1 MSKKVVVVDYGVG
14 NLLSVGRAIEYCGAT
29 VVLAEDAGAIAGAS
43 RLVLPG
49 VGAFGDCV
57 GALRA
62 RGLDQPV
69 LEHIAKERP
78 LLGICVGM
86 QMLFDASEEFG
97 HQLGLGIIPGVVQAI
112 PHIDAAGQRLKIPHI
127 GWSALELPDAGSP
140 DGWVGSIL
148 ANTMAGTATYFVHSF
163 SARPADSRH
172 RLADT
177 VYGGFRIAAAVRK
190 GSVIGVQFHPE
201 KSGPAGLAMI
211 RSFLIQS

>member
-1 MSKKVVVVDYGVG
+1 MPNHVLIVDYGVG
-14 NLLSVGRAIEYCGAT
+14 NLLSVRRAFEHCGAT
-29 VVLAEDAGAIAGAS
+29 VELSGDPACLERAS
-43 RLVLPG
+43 RVVLPG

-57 GALRA
+57 AALHA
-62 RGLDQPV
+62 LGLADAV
-69 LEHIAKERP
+69 RDYVATGRP

-97 HQLGLGIIPGVVQAI
+97 RHEGLGIIPGIVQAI
-112 PHIDAAGQRLKIPHI
+112 PHTDATGCPLKIPHI
-127 GWSALELPDAGSP
+127 GWSCLELPESGSP
-140 DGWVGSIL
+140 DGWTGSIL
-148 ANTMAGTATYFVHSF
+148 ANIAPGTAAYFVHSF
-163 SARPADSRH
+163 TARPADSRH

-211 RSFLIQS
+211 RSFLFQS